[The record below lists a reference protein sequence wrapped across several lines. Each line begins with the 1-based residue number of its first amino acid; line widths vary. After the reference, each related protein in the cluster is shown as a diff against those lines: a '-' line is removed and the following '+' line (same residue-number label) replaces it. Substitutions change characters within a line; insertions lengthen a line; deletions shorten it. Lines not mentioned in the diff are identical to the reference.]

1 MASDKPRDVLDE
13 RAQILLRLLVE
24 QYIREG
30 QPVGSRTLSR
40 EPGLDLS
47 PATIRNIVSD
57 LEELGFVKSPHTSAG
72 RVPTIKGYR
81 FFVDTLI
88 KLTPPKGEELL
99 RFSESMSDASGDP
112 QALALSVSNLLSAVT
127 SLAGIVTV
135 PRRAQTALRQ
145 IEFLPLSGH
154 RVLAILVVNDREV
167 QNKILNVSR
176 DFGADELKRA
186 SNYLNAHSAAAAC
199 RMARDLLLA
208 ELKRTRASMNALM
221 VEAIE
226 MAQQVFPEAE
236 PAPEFVVAGETN
248 LMGLNQVANVE
259 TLKGL
264 FEAFGRQRDILHL
277 LDQSMKADGVQIF
290 IGHESGY
297 ELLDSY
303 SIVAAPYT
311 TEDDTMGVLGVIGP
325 TRMAYERVI
334 PIVDITAKLL
344 GRALKSRLSPTAKPI
359 RRPRRGRPGRHE
371 RKTRR
376 TIPAPSR
383 RGPVRSSKRCGEA
396 DEHRTVT
403 SGRRRSR
410 QPRKRSARELDAARK
425 SARRLPKRSCP
436 FAKPVGRQPKSLP
449 DGPLTAA
456 RHARSFDEAP
466 ARAAARSI
474 PSASR

>member
-13 RAQILLRLLVE
+13 RAQILLRLLVDR
-24 QYIREG
+24 YIRDG

-57 LEELGFVKSPHTSAG
+57 LEELGFVQSPHTSAG

-88 KLTPPKGEELL
+88 KLTPPRGEELL
-99 RFSESMSDASGDP
+99 RFSESLAETTGDP

-145 IEFLPLSGH
+145 IEFLPLSGR

-186 SNYLNAHSAAAAC
+186 SNYLNEHCGGRSLPEV
-199 RMARDLLLA
+199 RDLLLA

-226 MAQQVFPEAE
+226 MAQKVFPEAE
-236 PAPEFVVAGETN
+236 PEPEFVVAGETN
-248 LMGLNQVANVE
+248 LMGLNQVADVE

-277 LDQSMKADGVQIF
+277 LDQSMKAEGVQIF

-311 TEDDTMGVLGVIGP
+311 SDDDTVGVLGVIGP

-334 PIVDITAKLL
+334 PIVDVTAKLL
-344 GRALKSRLSPTAKPI
+344 GRALKSNS
-359 RRPRRGRPGRHE
+359 
-371 RKTRR
+371 
-376 TIPAPSR
+376 
-383 RGPVRSSKRCGEA
+383 
-396 DEHRTVT
+396 
-403 SGRRRSR
+403 
-410 QPRKRSARELDAARK
+410 
-425 SARRLPKRSCP
+425 
-436 FAKPVGRQPKSLP
+436 
-449 DGPLTAA
+449 
-456 RHARSFDEAP
+456 
-466 ARAAARSI
+466 
-474 PSASR
+474 

>member
-1 MASDKPRDVLDE
+1 MTSDKPREVLDE
-13 RAQILLRLLVE
+13 RAQTLLRLLVDK
-24 QYIREG
+24 YIRDG

-40 EPGLDLS
+40 EPGLELS

-88 KLTPPKGEELL
+88 KLTPPQGDELK
-99 RFSESMSDASGDP
+99 RFSESMTETSGDP
-112 QALALSVSNLLSAVT
+112 QALALSVSSLLSAVT

-167 QNKILNVSR
+167 QNKILSVSR

-186 SNYLNAHSAAAAC
+186 SNYLNAHVSG
-199 RMARDLLLA
+199 RSLREVRDLLLA

-226 MAQQVFPEAE
+226 MAQRVFPEAE
-236 PAPEFVVAGETN
+236 PEPEFVIAGETN
-248 LMGLNQVANVE
+248 LMGVDQIHNVE

-277 LDQSMKADGVQIF
+277 LDQSLKADGVQIF

-303 SIVAAPYT
+303 SIVAAPYV

-334 PIVDITAKLL
+334 PIVDVTAKLL
-344 GRALKSRLSPTAKPI
+344 GRILKS
-359 RRPRRGRPGRHE
+359 
-371 RKTRR
+371 
-376 TIPAPSR
+376 
-383 RGPVRSSKRCGEA
+383 
-396 DEHRTVT
+396 
-403 SGRRRSR
+403 SG
-410 QPRKRSARELDAARK
+410 
-425 SARRLPKRSCP
+425 
-436 FAKPVGRQPKSLP
+436 
-449 DGPLTAA
+449 
-456 RHARSFDEAP
+456 
-466 ARAAARSI
+466 
-474 PSASR
+474 

>member
-1 MASDKPRDVLDE
+1 MTSDKPKDVLDE
-13 RAQILLRLLVE
+13 RAQTLLRLLVDRF
-24 QYIREG
+24 IRDG

-40 EPGLDLS
+40 ESGLDLS

-57 LEELGFVKSPHTSAG
+57 LEELGFVSSPHTSAG

-81 FFVDTLI
+81 FFVDT
-88 KLTPPKGEELL
+88 PPKGDELK
-99 RFSESMSDASGDP
+99 RFSDSLHDTSGDP
-112 QALALSVSNLLSAVT
+112 QVLALSVSNLLSAVT

-176 DFGADELKRA
+176 DFGADELRRA
-186 SNYLNAHSAAAAC
+186 SNYLNDRFGGRSLPEV
-199 RMARDLLLA
+199 RDLLLG

-226 MAQQVFPEAE
+226 MAQQVFPESE
-236 PAPEFVVAGETN
+236 PLPELVVAGETN
-248 LMGLNQVANVE
+248 LMGIDQLADVE
-259 TLKGL
+259 TLKSL

-303 SIVAAPYT
+303 SIVAAPYAN
-311 TEDDTMGVLGVIGP
+311 EDDTMGVLGVIGP
-325 TRMAYERVI
+325 TRMAYERII

-344 GRALKSRLSPTAKPI
+344 GRALKSNA
-359 RRPRRGRPGRHE
+359 
-371 RKTRR
+371 
-376 TIPAPSR
+376 
-383 RGPVRSSKRCGEA
+383 
-396 DEHRTVT
+396 
-403 SGRRRSR
+403 
-410 QPRKRSARELDAARK
+410 
-425 SARRLPKRSCP
+425 
-436 FAKPVGRQPKSLP
+436 
-449 DGPLTAA
+449 
-456 RHARSFDEAP
+456 
-466 ARAAARSI
+466 
-474 PSASR
+474 

>member
-1 MASDKPRDVLDE
+1 MTSDRPRDVLDE
-13 RAQILLRLLVE
+13 RAQTLLRLLVE
-24 QYIREG
+24 QYIRDG

-72 RVPTIKGYR
+72 RVPTSKGYR

-88 KLTPPKGEELL
+88 RLTPPKGEELL
-99 RFSESMSDASGDP
+99 RFSESVTETSGDP

-135 PRRAQTALRQ
+135 PRRSQTALRQ

-154 RVLAILVVNDREV
+154 RVLAILVINDREV

-186 SNYLNAHSAAAAC
+186 SNFLNAHVGGRSLPEV
-199 RMARDLLLA
+199 RDLLLA

-226 MAQQVFPEAE
+226 MAQKVFPDAE
-236 PAPEFVVAGETN
+236 PTPEFVVAGETN
-248 LMGLNQVANVE
+248 LMGFGQVADVE

-303 SIVAAPYT
+303 SIVAAPYA

-344 GRALKSRLSPTAKPI
+344 GRALKS
-359 RRPRRGRPGRHE
+359 
-371 RKTRR
+371 
-376 TIPAPSR
+376 
-383 RGPVRSSKRCGEA
+383 
-396 DEHRTVT
+396 
-403 SGRRRSR
+403 SG
-410 QPRKRSARELDAARK
+410 
-425 SARRLPKRSCP
+425 
-436 FAKPVGRQPKSLP
+436 
-449 DGPLTAA
+449 
-456 RHARSFDEAP
+456 
-466 ARAAARSI
+466 
-474 PSASR
+474 

>member
-1 MASDKPRDVLDE
+1 MTDKPRDFLDE
-13 RAQILLRLLVE
+13 RAQFLLRLLVDR
-24 QYIREG
+24 YIRDG

-88 KLTPPKGEELL
+88 KLAPPQGEELV
-99 RFSESMSDASGDP
+99 RFSESLSETSGDP

-135 PRRAQTALRQ
+135 PRRAQTAVRQ
-145 IEFLPLSGH
+145 VEFLPLSGR

-186 SNYLNAHSAAAAC
+186 SNYLNEHFGGRNFADI
-199 RMARDLLLA
+199 RELLLG

-236 PAPEFVVAGETN
+236 PKPEFVVAGETN
-248 LMGLNQVANVE
+248 LMGLDQVADVE
-259 TLKGL
+259 RLKGL

-277 LDQSMKADGVQIF
+277 LDQSMKAEGVQIF

-303 SIVAAPYT
+303 SIVAAPYAT
-311 TEDDTMGVLGVIGP
+311 ADDTMGVLGVIGP

-344 GRALKSRLSPTAKPI
+344 GRALKSNT
-359 RRPRRGRPGRHE
+359 
-371 RKTRR
+371 
-376 TIPAPSR
+376 
-383 RGPVRSSKRCGEA
+383 
-396 DEHRTVT
+396 
-403 SGRRRSR
+403 
-410 QPRKRSARELDAARK
+410 
-425 SARRLPKRSCP
+425 
-436 FAKPVGRQPKSLP
+436 
-449 DGPLTAA
+449 
-456 RHARSFDEAP
+456 
-466 ARAAARSI
+466 
-474 PSASR
+474 